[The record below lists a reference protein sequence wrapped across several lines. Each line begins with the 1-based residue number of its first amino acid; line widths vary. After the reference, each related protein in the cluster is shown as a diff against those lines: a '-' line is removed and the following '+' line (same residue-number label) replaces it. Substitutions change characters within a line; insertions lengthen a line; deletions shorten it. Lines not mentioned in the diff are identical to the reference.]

1 MGLTKSSIRYS
12 GFDRFAPAHS
22 SARWNDDGWYPPDD
36 VRSASAMDS
45 PAKQQPEP
53 MSAKPSPRWQTWAC
67 FVLMVAACYAVA
79 GPRVRPS
86 QWMITANNSAPFR
99 EALAWHNGRLDLAD
113 QGSNPLTDRL
123 HDTAYV
129 AETGKVYSV
138 TPPLLTMI
146 CFAAAL
152 IDEAATGDETPSSV
166 IGPLFFGPVVLGPL
180 LAAAFWAF
188 RTQVPD
194 PRWAAFL
201 AFAFVAATA
210 NYPLA
215 VWSQGGNAG
224 DVNHLLSQTGL
235 LLIAGDLLGRR
246 RMWPAALG
254 LIIAV
259 WSRQMTVFYA
269 LPMIAVAATSIHR
282 KRLLPIALTGIV
294 VTVGTILAL
303 NHLKFG
309 SPFETGYR
317 LIYEGRN
324 DDLAMRAAHGLFR
337 PEWAL
342 DNVGYLI
349 WRLPQIDSSHLG
361 LSVSGHE
368 DGNSLLFSMP
378 IVALVFVASRAWW
391 ADRRRR
397 WLMLAT
403 VPVLLGILMY
413 HAPGFRSNGCYRFG
427 MDYVPIWLMAAAPAL
442 VAPRLRWWTLGC
454 VAWSIVYFQMLAL
467 N

>member
-1 MGLTKSSIRYS
+1 MSVDDAHG
-12 GFDRFAPAHS
+12 GFDGDPTSPR
-22 SARWNDDGWYPPDD
+22 DGGSNPPCGLWP
-36 VRSASAMDS
+36 ASAMTTAATPQS
-45 PAKQQPEP
+45 RRAESGPV
-53 MSAKPSPRWQTWAC
+53 PRWQTWVC

-79 GPRVRPS
+79 GPRVQPS
-86 QWMITANNSAPFR
+86 QWMITADNSAPFR

-113 QGSNPLTDRL
+113 QGADPLSDRL

-146 CFAAAL
+146 CCAAAL
-152 IDEAATGDETPSSV
+152 IDQVALGDETPSSV
-166 IGPLFFGPVVLGPL
+166 IGPLLFAPVVLGPL
-180 LAAAFWAF
+180 LATAFWAF
-188 RTQVPD
+188 RTQTPD

-215 VWSQGGNAG
+215 AWSQGGNAG
-224 DVNHLLSQTGL
+224 TVNHLLSQTGL

-246 RMWPAALG
+246 RMWPAAIG
-254 LIIAV
+254 LVIAV

-269 LPMIAVAATSIHR
+269 LPMIAVAATSTHR
-282 KRLLPIALTGIV
+282 KRLLPIALVGIV

-337 PEWAL
+337 PEWAV
-342 DNVGYLI
+342 DNVVYLI
-349 WRLPQIDSSHLG
+349 WRLPRMDFTHLG

-378 IVALVFVASRAWW
+378 IVILVFVGWRVWW

-442 VAPRLRWWTLGC
+442 VAPKLRWWTLGC
-454 VAWSIVYFQMLAL
+454 VAWSVVYFQMLAL